1 MNGEDWGIVGNR
13 PDISPGYDNLFI
25 EIYSRF

>member
-1 MNGEDWGIVGNR
+1 MIGEDWGIVGNH
-13 PDISPGYDNLFI
+13 PDISPGYVNFFI

>member
-1 MNGEDWGIVGNR
+1 MIGEDWGIVGNHL
-13 PDISPGYDNLFI
+13 DISPGYDNFFI